1 MGRVGYGGKD
11 DSECRARLSI
21 FAGANVDDA
30 VMPLKNFSRHPQ
42 AETGSD
48 ILLGGEEGL
57 EDSIV
62 MFLCDSGAVIFDL
75 HLINGAAGLFNALKA
90 GLC

>member
-1 MGRVGYGGKD
+1 MLLW
-11 DSECRARLSI
+11 LSI
-21 FAGANVDDA
+21 LAGTNVDDA
-30 VMPLKNFSRHPQ
+30 VMPLKDLFRHPQ

-75 HLINGAAGLFNALKA
+75 HLNDGATGLLNALKA
-90 GLC
+90 YDDGSVMRSRIRGV